1 MSIEALGQNHSEQ
14 EIKEMPEKAWWLYL
28 ISTRTG
34 TLYCGIT
41 LDVERRLS
49 EHRSNSAK
57 SARFLRGKG
66 PLVLQFSV
74 IVGTHS
80 EALKIEC
87 KVKRFSRAQKDR
99 LIAGDLTLLAQL
111 GVLQT

>member
-1 MSIEALGQNHSEQ
+1 MSIEVPSQHISEV
-14 EIKEMPEKAWWLYL
+14 EIEEAPEKVWWLYL

-57 SARFLRGKG
+57 SAKFLRGKG
-66 PLVLQFSV
+66 PLVLRFCER
-74 IVGTHS
+74 VGTHS
-80 EALKIEC
+80 EALKAEYQ
-87 KVKRFSRAQKDR
+87 VKQFSRKQKER
-99 LIAGDLTLLAQL
+99 LIAGDLVLLARL
-111 GVLQT
+111 GVLQS